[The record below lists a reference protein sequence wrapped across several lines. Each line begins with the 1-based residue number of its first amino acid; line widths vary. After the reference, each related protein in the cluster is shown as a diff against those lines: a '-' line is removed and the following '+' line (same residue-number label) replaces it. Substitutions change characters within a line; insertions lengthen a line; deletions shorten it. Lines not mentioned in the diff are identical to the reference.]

1 MRLAVRPFAVA
12 ADDSV
17 RFTTSWHDVTGDDAE
32 LLGESIKDWDHL
44 TVLRFRADLE
54 VDTAS
59 VRRSAHLGA
68 GAGLMV
74 AVSAGS
80 SSTRMRGPVWTA
92 AVTSTRRERLQIEF
106 EVAGGELGGRL
117 DLITQLVVTEPDPVD
132 ELGARHRGA
141 IIWRDRHSVLL
152 EGDAAQFPTETAD
165 LSAAPYNMPRAA
177 WLLELFTD
185 DLDVA
190 AAAAVR
196 LVVNDAHPVMR
207 KVLDG
212 DASAEAVLALEA
224 MRWDVARQLIE
235 TGLSAPEFVERDE
248 AFEEDS
254 FGWLLRSVIATHFPG
269 ESPRSLLA
277 LRNRERPR
285 FEAAL
290 QDAARALG

>member
-1 MRLAVRPFAVA
+1 VRLAVRPFAVA

-17 RFTTSWHDVTGDDAE
+17 RFTTSWHHVHGEHAE
-32 LLGESIKDWDHL
+32 LLGEGIKDWDYL
-44 TVLRFRADLE
+44 TVLRLRADLE
-54 VDTAS
+54 VDTAAL
-59 VRRSAHLGA
+59 RRSAHLGPR
-68 GAGLMV
+68 AGLMV

-80 SSTRMRGPVWTA
+80 SSTRLRGSVWTA
-92 AVTSTRRERLQIEF
+92 PVTSPRREHLQIEF
-106 EVAGGELGGRL
+106 ELAGGELGGRL
-117 DLITQLVVTEPDPVD
+117 DLITQVVVTDPDPVD

-152 EGDAAQFPTETAD
+152 EGDASQFPTETAD
-165 LSAAPYNMPRAA
+165 LSAAPYNLPKAA
-177 WLLELFTD
+177 WLLDIVTD

-196 LVVNDAHPVMR
+196 LVVNGAHPVMR

-224 MRWDVARQLIE
+224 MRWDVARQLVE
-235 TGLSAPEFVERDE
+235 TALSAPEFVERDE

-254 FGWLLRSVIATHFPG
+254 FGWLLASVIATHFPG
-269 ESPRSLLA
+269 QSPRSLQA
-277 LRNRERPR
+277 LRDLERPR